1 MLIIRYIPCL
11 LLKDNGLVKT
21 VNFKNPKYVGD
32 PINTVRIFN
41 EKEVDELIF
50 LDIEATPKNR
60 EPNYKLLSE
69 IANECFMP
77 LVYGG
82 GIKTFEQAQK
92 IFNIGIEKVAINTAS
107 HLNLNLISEIAKVYG
122 SQAVIGVI
130 DFKKNLFGKYQIVS
144 NSASNKHKYSIS
156 EWVEKLEKAGIGE
169 LLITSVDNEGTWNG
183 LDIGLVQQVVS
194 ISTVPVI
201 AHGGAGNLEHLIDG
215 MKQGGANAIAMGS
228 MVVYQKKGFGVLIN
242 FPNTKQLF

>member
-1 MLIIRYIPCL
+1 
-11 LLKDNGLVKT
+11 
-21 VNFKNPKYVGD
+21 
-32 PINTVRIFN
+32 
-41 EKEVDELIF
+41 
-50 LDIEATPKNR
+50 
-60 EPNYKLLSE
+60 
-69 IANECFMP
+69 MP